1 MKRIKYFTFLL
12 VGLIFGSSCE
22 DFMGDNIDPNRA
34 LKVSVDLMMP
44 PVLFYSVLESYDHSE
59 YGMYLSQ
66 CLTTGGRSQTGALA
80 YQSGWEFLGMNRH
93 PMWRRH
99 FFDVGSNVNTIL
111 RYLEEGGNENY
122 EAVART
128 MRLLSNQQTTDA
140 FGDIPRSTAYT
151 ENPSYDMQED
161 IYEWMLQEADALI
174 ELYNSPQVTKETNLI
189 MDQSIDR
196 IYGGDMNK
204 WKQFVYGIKARI
216 LLRQLPNQNTDAA
229 TCQKIIEASEL
240 ALNNWVDPNYKFDG
254 GTSVEQNCFWGRTNR
269 AVNSWESRTNN
280 LLSAIPTKY
289 FMEDVMGY
297 DPLTETVSDP
307 RLPYLMTARGD
318 EGSAG
323 VDTTY
328 RYLESNSG
336 MPATHQS
343 AWYPLLYDKVLTT
356 DTSTICLLTKAELH
370 FIVAEA
376 AFWAGDKSKAVG
388 SMAEGIRY
396 HMNRMGVPGE
406 EIEAYLMNP
415 DVMPGSAN
423 VTLADIMKQKYIA
436 MYLQPEQWTDLR
448 RYAYSNDENGILY
461 KGEVIYPGLRRPHNL
476 YEAYWSTPNE
486 WIQRL
491 NYDPET
497 EEKYNRTQLES
508 MGAFQNPDWLKKPMI
523 WGKQN

>member
-1 MKRIKYFTFLL
+1 MKYLKYIVFVLAGLVIFT
-12 VGLIFGSSCE
+12 SCD
-22 DFMGDNIDPNRA
+22 DFIGDNIDPNRPID
-34 LKVSVDLMMP
+34 VSVDLLMP
-44 PVLFYSVLESYDHSE
+44 PVLFYSALENYDHSE

-66 CLTTGGRSQTGALA
+66 CLTTGGRSQTGARA

-111 RYLEEGGNENY
+111 RYLEDGGNENY

-140 FGDIPRSTAYT
+140 FGDMPRSTAYT
-151 ENPSYDMQED
+151 ENPTYDTQED
-161 IYEWMLQEADALI
+161 IYKWMLEEADALI
-174 ELYNSPQVTKETNLI
+174 ELYDSPEVIKETNMV
-189 MDQSIDR
+189 MDQGIDR
-196 IYGGDMNK
+196 IYAGDMAK

-229 TCQKIIEASEL
+229 TIQKIIETAEL
-240 ALNNWVDPNYKFDG
+240 ALNGWADPNYKFDG
-254 GTSVEQNCFWGRTNR
+254 GSAVEQNCFWGRTNR
-269 AVNSWESRTNN
+269 GVNGWESRTNN

-289 FMEDVMGY
+289 FMEDVLAY
-297 DPLTETVSDP
+297 DPAAETAKDP
-307 RLPYLMTARGD
+307 RLPFLMKARGD
-318 EGSAG
+318 EKGAG

-356 DTSTICLLTKAELH
+356 DTSAICLLTRAELN
-370 FIVAEA
+370 FIIAEA
-376 AFWAGDKSKAVG
+376 AYWGGNKAKAVEQ
-388 SMAEGIRY
+388 MKEGIRY
-396 HMNRMGVPGE
+396 HMNRLGVPAE
-406 EIEAYLMNP
+406 EIEAYLINP
-415 DVMPGSAN
+415 DVVPGSAN
-423 VTLADIMKQKYIA
+423 VTLADVMREKYIA

-448 RYAYSNDENGILY
+448 RYGYSNDENNIQY
-461 KGEVIYPGLRRPHNL
+461 NGEVVYHGLRRPHNL

-497 EEKYNRTQLES
+497 EEKYNRSQLES

-523 WGKQN
+523 WGRQN